1 MTLPYEVRCCMIC
14 FNRINKSVIDGMAE
28 RARHK
33 MTSIDTDDLIESNL
47 EMELLELEY
56 GKTGIQGNID
66 A

>member
-14 FNRINKSVIDGMAE
+14 LNRITKSVIYGMAE
-28 RARHK
+28 HARHK
-33 MTSIDTDDLIESNL
+33 MTSLDTDDLIESNL
-47 EMELLELEY
+47 ERELLELEY

>member
-1 MTLPYEVRCCMIC
+1 MIC